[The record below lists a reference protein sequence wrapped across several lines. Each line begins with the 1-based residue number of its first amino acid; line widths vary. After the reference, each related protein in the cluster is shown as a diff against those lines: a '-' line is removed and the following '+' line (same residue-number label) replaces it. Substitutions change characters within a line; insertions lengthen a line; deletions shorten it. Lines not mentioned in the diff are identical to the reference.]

1 MRGLRLVV
9 RLGWLIDEC
18 RGSVIGGDAA
28 AVESVFACMHA
39 SAVGG
44 SVGFDR
50 FGLGVDCVLCEAVG
64 AKEWREGAL

>member
-1 MRGLRLVV
+1 M
-9 RLGWLIDEC
+9 
-18 RGSVIGGDAA
+18 IGGEAA

>member
-1 MRGLRLVV
+1 M
-9 RLGWLIDEC
+9 
-18 RGSVIGGDAA
+18 IGGEAA

-50 FGLGVDCVLCEAVG
+50 FGVGVDCVLCEAVG
-64 AKEWREGAL
+64 AKEWREGGVVTVRVPESVPRLGLGGVEW